1 MIEPLI
7 KTVKLKKYY
16 SVSSGSFFNR
26 KKTIVKAVDGVSIK
40 IQKKE
45 TLGILGESG
54 CGKTTLGRLIL
65 NLIKPT
71 SGKIL
76 YNGSPIQ
83 NINPE
88 LQIIFQDP
96 YSSLDPSMTIEESLN
111 EPMVVNGIERL
122 EREKRINNLLDNI
135 GFSKNILSR
144 YPHQFSGGQ
153 RQRIV
158 IARALTLKPSF
169 VVADEPVSALD
180 VSIQAQILNLL
191 KDLRE
196 IYSLSYLFISHD
208 LSVVKYISDRIA
220 VMYKGKILEEGNSD
234 DICTNPVHPYTRLL
248 ISSLPEYY
256 SQHEDSK
263 EIEREEKGNCVFY
276 HRCPFAD
283 KKCEIAF
290 NWYVKGRSIG
300 IIEWWCKGVGT
311 YWSHRRT
318 SGTGLSHHI
327 YCRLFD
333 GRTHRRSLRCR

>member
-16 SVSSGSFFNR
+16 SVSSGGFFNR

-40 IQKKE
+40 IPKKE

-76 YNGSPIQ
+76 YNGRQIQ

-158 IARALTLKPSF
+158 IARALTLQPSF

-220 VMYKGKILEEGNSD
+220 VMYKGKILEEGNSN

-256 SQHEDSK
+256 SQNEDSK
-263 EIEREEKGNCVFY
+263 EIEREQKGNCVFY

-283 KKCEIAF
+283 NKCENSENIKF
-290 NWYVKGRSIG
+290 KLLDNNHKV
-300 IIEWWCKGVGT
+300 
-311 YWSHRRT
+311 
-318 SGTGLSHHI
+318 
-327 YCRLFD
+327 
-333 GRTHRRSLRCR
+333 RCLKAKKIVDNNSN

>member
-1 MIEPLI
+1 MFQFGGKLMIEPLI

-16 SVSSGSFFNR
+16 NVSSGNFFNR
-26 KKTIVKAVDGVSIK
+26 KKTIVKAVDGISIK
-40 IQKKE
+40 IHKKE

-71 SGKIL
+71 SGTIL
-76 YNGSPIQ
+76 YNGCRIEK
-83 NINPE
+83 INPQ

-111 EPMVVNGIERL
+111 EPMIVNGIESS

-135 GFSKNILSR
+135 GFSKNILGK

-191 KDLRE
+191 KDLKE
-196 IYSLSYLFISHD
+196 MYSLSYLFISHD

-220 VMYKGKILEEGNSD
+220 VMYKGKILEEGKSD
-234 DICTNPVHPYTRLL
+234 DICENPIHPYTRLL
-248 ISSLPEYY
+248 VSSLPEYY
-256 SQHEDSK
+256 SKNEDSK
-263 EIEREEKGNCVFY
+263 EIEREQKGNCVFY

-283 KKCEIAF
+283 KKCENAENIKF
-290 NWYVKGRSIG
+290 KLLDNNHKV
-300 IIEWWCKGVGT
+300 
-311 YWSHRRT
+311 
-318 SGTGLSHHI
+318 
-327 YCRLFD
+327 
-333 GRTHRRSLRCR
+333 RCLKTKKIVDNNSN

>member
-1 MIEPLI
+1 MTEPLI
-7 KTVKLKKYY
+7 ETVDLKKYY
-16 SVSSGSFFNR
+16 SVSSGSFFDR
-26 KKTIVKAVDGVSIK
+26 KKKIIKAVDGISIK
-40 IQKKE
+40 IAEKE

-65 NLIKPT
+65 NLIKPS
-71 SGKIL
+71 SGEIYYKGNKID
-76 YNGSPIQ
+76 G
-83 NINPE
+83 INPE

-96 YSSLDPSMTIEESLN
+96 YSSLDSSMTIEESLN
-111 EPMVVNGIERL
+111 EPMIVNGIGRV

-135 GFSKNILSR
+135 GLSKNILSR

-158 IARALTLKPSF
+158 IARALTLEPSF

-196 IYSLSYLFISHD
+196 LYSLSYLFISHD

-220 VMYKGKILEEGNSD
+220 VMYKGQIVEEGKAD
-234 DICTNPVHPYTRLL
+234 DVCERPIHPYTKLL

-256 SQHEDSK
+256 SQNEDSK
-263 EIEREEKGNCVFY
+263 EIEREQKGSCVFY

-283 KKCEIAF
+283 EDCANKEYIDFEQFDKTHKVKCI
-290 NWYVKGRSIG
+290 KTKISS
-300 IIEWWCKGVGT
+300 K
-311 YWSHRRT
+311 
-318 SGTGLSHHI
+318 
-327 YCRLFD
+327 
-333 GRTHRRSLRCR
+333 

>member
-1 MIEPLI
+1 MTTPLI
-7 KTVKLKKYY
+7 ETIDLKKYY
-16 SVSSGSFFNR
+16 SVSSGNFFNR
-26 KKTIVKAVDGVSIK
+26 KKTTIKAVDGISIN
-40 IQKKE
+40 IHKKE

-71 SGKIL
+71 SGEIY
-76 YNGSPIQ
+76 YNGNEIK

-111 EPMVVNGIERL
+111 EPMIINGIDRK
-122 EREKRINNLLDNI
+122 EREDRINNLLDNI
-135 GFSKNILSR
+135 GLSKNILSR

-196 IYSLSYLFISHD
+196 LYSLSYLFISHD

-220 VMYKGKILEEGNSD
+220 VMYKGQIVEEGNAD
-234 DICTNPVHPYTRLL
+234 DVCERPIHPYTQLL

-256 SQHEDSK
+256 SQNEDAK
-263 EIEREEKGNCVFY
+263 ETEREQIGNCVFY
-276 HRCPFAD
+276 HRCPIAD
-283 KKCEIAF
+283 KKCENIDNLTF
-290 NWYVKGRSIG
+290 K
-300 IIEWWCKGVGT
+300 
-311 YWSHRRT
+311 
-318 SGTGLSHHI
+318 
-327 YCRLFD
+327 LFD
-333 GRTHRRSLRCR
+333 KNHKVKCIKNCSKSG

>member
-1 MIEPLI
+1 MSDPLI
-7 KTVKLKKYY
+7 ETIDLKKYY
-16 SVSSGSFFNR
+16 SVSSGSFFDR
-26 KKTIVKAVDGVSIK
+26 KKKIIKAVDGISIK
-40 IQKKE
+40 IEKKE

-65 NLIKPT
+65 NLIKPS
-71 SGKIL
+71 SGQIF
-76 YNGSPIQ
+76 YNGHEIK

-111 EPMVVNGIERL
+111 EPMIVNGIDRE
-122 EREKRINNLLDNI
+122 EREKRITNLLDNI
-135 GFSKNILSR
+135 GLSKNILNR

-196 IYSLSYLFISHD
+196 LYSLSYLFISHD

-220 VMYKGKILEEGNSD
+220 VMYKGQIVEEGNAD
-234 DICTNPVHPYTRLL
+234 DVCEQPIHPYTKLL

-256 SQHEDSK
+256 SQNEDSK
-263 EIEREEKGNCVFY
+263 EIEREQKGSCVFY

-283 KKCEIAF
+283 EECADEEYLESEQFDNNHKVKCLKTKKLC
-290 NWYVKGRSIG
+290 S
-300 IIEWWCKGVGT
+300 
-311 YWSHRRT
+311 
-318 SGTGLSHHI
+318 
-327 YCRLFD
+327 
-333 GRTHRRSLRCR
+333 

>member
-16 SVSSGSFFNR
+16 SVSSGGFFNR

-76 YNGSPIQ
+76 YNGRQIQ

-158 IARALTLKPSF
+158 IARALTLQPSF

-256 SQHEDSK
+256 SQNEDSK
-263 EIEREEKGNCVFY
+263 EIEREQKGNCVFY

-283 KKCEIAF
+283 NKCE
-290 NWYVKGRSIG
+290 NSESIKFKLLDNNHKVR
-300 IIEWWCKGVGT
+300 CLKAKKF
-311 YWSHRRT
+311 
-318 SGTGLSHHI
+318 LSN
-327 YCRLFD
+327 
-333 GRTHRRSLRCR
+333 

>member
-122 EREKRINNLLDNI
+122 EREKRMNNLLDNI

-283 KKCEIAF
+283 NKCENAE
-290 NWYVKGRSIG
+290 SIKFKLLDNNHKVR
-300 IIEWWCKGVGT
+300 CLKAKKFYQT
-311 YWSHRRT
+311 KK
-318 SGTGLSHHI
+318 SG
-327 YCRLFD
+327 
-333 GRTHRRSLRCR
+333 